1 VILYTNPRDSTSFGE
16 EFANLIHHAYPGHDF
31 EDLDSGVDAILAKGY
46 IDKDNLFVTGGSGG
60 GVLTCWMIDHTDRF
74 RAAAS
79 LYPVINWYSW
89 VLTSDLPSFGAKD
102 WFSGNPWDY
111 TDDYMKRSV
120 ISLVKNV
127 KTPTLLM
134 TGEEDFRTP
143 ISEAEQ
149 YYAALKLLKIE
160 SVLVRF
166 PANPMASAAAQAT
179 KSPRSSTRSTGST
192 STVRSPDRSSR
203 NFPRSHVSGVYSLLD
218 PA

>member
-1 VILYTNPRDSTSFGE
+1 
-16 EFANLIHHAYPGHDF
+16 
-31 EDLDSGVDAILAKGY
+31 
-46 IDKDNLFVTGGSGG
+46 
-60 GVLTCWMIDHTDRF
+60 MIGHTDRF

-89 VLTSDLPSFGAKD
+89 VLTSDLPSFGAQY

-149 YYAALKLLKIE
+149 YYAALT
-160 SVLVRF
+160 SVV
-166 PANPMASAAAQAT
+166 
-179 KSPRSSTRSTGST
+179 
-192 STVRSPDRSSR
+192 
-203 NFPRSHVSGVYSLLD
+203 SHVRIDNRRD
-218 PA
+218 PLTRPAPAGDYAGCAPPSPPKGRG

>member
-1 VILYTNPRDSTSFGE
+1 MTLLV
-16 EFANLIHHAYPGHDF
+16 
-31 EDLDSGVDAILAKGY
+31 SGPEGY

-89 VLTSDLPSFGAKD
+89 VLTSDLPSLGAQY

-111 TDDYMKRSV
+111 TEDYMKRSV

-149 YYAALKLLKIE
+149 YYAALKLLKVE
-160 SVLVRF
+160 SALVRF
-166 PANPMASAAAQAT
+166 PGEPH
-179 KSPRSSTRSTGST
+179 GL
-192 STVRSPDRSSR
+192 SR
-203 NFPRSHVSGVYSLLD
+203 RPSHQVAKVVYTLNWFDAHLKK
-218 PA
+218 P